1 MAKGDDVTKAL
12 KGSELFGGVPA
23 KGLKNVV
30 EAGKEF
36 TFNEGDDIVVQGKL
50 AGRFFVIIEG
60 TAKVVVSG
68 RTRGHLGPADT
79 FGEISLL
86 DGGARSATGVATSPV
101 RAFSLASWNF
111 KPLLRSEPQIA
122 EAVIR
127 GLCSRVRA
135 LEGDL
140 LA

>member
-1 MAKGDDVTKAL
+1 V
-12 KGSELFGGVPA
+12 
-23 KGLKNVV
+23 
-30 EAGKEF
+30 
-36 TFNEGDDIVVQGKL
+36 
-50 AGRFFVIIEG
+50 
-60 TAKVVVSG
+60 
-68 RTRGHLGPADT
+68 
-79 FGEISLL
+79 
-86 DGGARSATGVATSPV
+86 VATSPV

>member
-12 KGSELFGGVPA
+12 KSSELFSGLPA
-23 KGLKNVV
+23 KSLKNVIA
-30 EAGKEF
+30 AGKEF
-36 TFNEGDDIVVQGKL
+36 TFAEGDEMVVQGKL
-50 AGRFFVIIEG
+50 AGRFFVIIDG
-60 TAKVVVSG
+60 TARVVVNG
-68 RTRGHLGPADT
+68 RTRAHLGPSDA

-86 DGGARSATGVATSPV
+86 DGGARSATVVATSPV

-111 KPLLRSEPQIA
+111 KPLLHSEPKIA
-122 EAVIR
+122 DAVIR
-127 GLCSRVRA
+127 VLCQRLRE